1 MPRKLKPSDI
11 QKLRQKNYLHYLEI
25 HNLFTALAPDL
36 KVQFEAVS
44 RLIGK
49 PAISLVGECQDGT
62 WALIAKVASA
72 HRIHISLWDMIHPY
86 ANDEGWKIYRSMF
99 EQLPEPVD
107 MPILVE
113 DWPMVE
119 IK

>member
-11 QKLRQKNYLHYLEI
+11 QKLRQKNYLFYLDQ
-25 HNLFTALAPDL
+25 HKQFMALAPDVR
-36 KVQFEAVS
+36 VQLEAIS

-49 PAISLVGECQDGT
+49 PAISLVGESQDGT
-62 WALIAKVASA
+62 WALVFKVATA
-72 HRIHISLWDMIHPY
+72 HRLALPLQEFIHPY
-86 ANDEGWKIYRSMF
+86 ANEEGWKIYRSMF

-107 MPILVE
+107 MPLLVE